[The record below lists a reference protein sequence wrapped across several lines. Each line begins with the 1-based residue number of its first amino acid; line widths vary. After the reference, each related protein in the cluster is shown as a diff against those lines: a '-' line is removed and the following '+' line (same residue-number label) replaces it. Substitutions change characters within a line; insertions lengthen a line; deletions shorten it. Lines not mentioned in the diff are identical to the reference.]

1 MKLSII
7 KDLVAVCRFDAQAPI
22 PEWSLG
28 DGFWSVTRS
37 AGELSVICAEER
49 VPGDVRCERGW
60 RVLELQGPFG
70 FDEVGVLLPIAESLA
85 AAGVSILP
93 LATFD
98 TDYLLIKQQQLPV
111 ARACLV
117 QAGHEVLDRP

>member
-1 MKLSII
+1 M
-7 KDLVAVCRFDAQAPI
+7 KDLVAVCRFDAAAPI

-28 DGFWSVTRS
+28 DGFWSATRT

-49 VPGDVRCERGW
+49 VPVDVRCERGW
-60 RVLELQGPFG
+60 RVIELQGPFG

-98 TDYLLIKQQQLPV
+98 TDYVLIKQEQLSL
-111 ARACLV
+111 ARSSLE
-117 QAGHEVLDRP
+117 QAGHQLLERA